1 MLVIWRVL
9 VTCVMSAALTWQPT
23 DRKSSLWWGY
33 KLFPQGGQLSKQR
46 GSLQNIITSG
56 LGEMEW
62 LTLRVDRLTEVHESS
77 VNHLFSQWHPMAA
90 ITTIREPSNQTL
102 DEISERKNNMNTCH
116 SVEVKGAAN
125 IKPISKFFFDFGHI
139 QRSTAIIETVVEQ
152 S

>member
-1 MLVIWRVL
+1 
-9 VTCVMSAALTWQPT
+9 
-23 DRKSSLWWGY
+23 
-33 KLFPQGGQLSKQR
+33 
-46 GSLQNIITSG
+46 
-56 LGEMEW
+56 
-62 LTLRVDRLTEVHESS
+62 
-77 VNHLFSQWHPMAA
+77 MAA